1 MAAAAGAPAQLPN
14 FENLHQHIL
23 GVAEEVQLLGNV
35 PAGPANIQLM
45 FQQLLNRLNAIDGR
59 LNVIDGRLNVIDG
72 RLNAIDGRLNAIDG
86 RLNDIDGQVGAMAI
100 TVDNIQAGC
109 VAAFQI
115 YALTSLLFQ
124 FQSYS
129 YAVV

>member
-45 FQQLLNRLNAIDGR
+45 FQQLLN
-59 LNVIDGRLNVIDG
+59 

>member
-1 MAAAAGAPAQLPN
+1 MRCTVMAAATGAPAQLPN

-45 FQQLLNRLNAIDGR
+45 FQQLLNRLNA
-59 LNVIDGRLNVIDG
+59 IDGRLNVIDG

-124 FQSYS
+124 FQLYS